1 MKTQVKEVLHSNRP
15 LKEKISYFMG
25 YYLKTILAI
34 VVALGIVISIVWEML
49 HPAAPPEL
57 AIAVAGTDED
67 IVNLKNLAA
76 ENDKLKNLLTED
88 TTHQVYYLSSTDQAA
103 RQKYMALLASGE
115 LDLLIL
121 PQKEYD
127 LIERDKGGI
136 DWQEKAPELKSQDE
150 EKGNEG
156 LLLKTWLNTG
166 TNQGEDFYL
175 VVPVNS
181 KNVDKTITKLTN

>member
-76 ENDKLKNLLTED
+76 ENDKLKSLLTED
-88 TTHQVYYLSSTDQAA
+88 ATHQVYYLSSTDQAA

-166 TNQGEDFYL
+166 TNEGEDFYL

>member
-88 TTHQVYYLSSTDQAA
+88 AAHQVYYLSSTDQAA